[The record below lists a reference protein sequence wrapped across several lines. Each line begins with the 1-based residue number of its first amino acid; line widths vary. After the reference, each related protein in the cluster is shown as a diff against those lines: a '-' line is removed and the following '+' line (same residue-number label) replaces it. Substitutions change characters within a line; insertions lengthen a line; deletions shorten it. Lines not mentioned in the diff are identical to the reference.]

1 MRRASGRQ
9 GEFPFSHGS
18 QVFHVCCMFVCLL
31 TGGDTGSRR
40 RKVWF
45 QLLSKE
51 NYNRYLMSMVRL
63 MYIDDHM
70 YL

>member
-1 MRRASGRQ
+1 MR
-9 GEFPFSHGS
+9 GEQVGS
-18 QVFHVCCMFVCLL
+18 KGNSLSPVGAKCFMFVVCLL

-51 NYNRYLMSMVRL
+51 NYNWYLMSMVRL